1 MKNKEKLIIAIEVF
15 GGNIIYDGWDDKKSG
30 FMNVDVDV
38 YHDRAGKKIE
48 DWKRFRVSL
57 HHKDSYKKNI
67 EKLRKQREEIGE
79 FLYKRELK
87 ILLP

>member
-1 MKNKEKLIIAIEVF
+1 MKKELLKAIKVF
-15 GGNIIYDGWDDKKSG
+15 GGNVIYDGWDDKSAG
-30 FMNVDVDV
+30 FMNVDIDI
-38 YHDRAGKKIE
+38 YHDRAGKELE

-57 HHKDSYKKNI
+57 HQKDSYEENI